1 MTISVVLDACVLIPL
16 HLSDLLLRLA
26 AEDMYEALWSVDIL
40 GEVERN
46 LVAKL
51 NVPAGKAA
59 RRVDAMRTTFPA
71 ASVDGYQDLVDAMMT
86 RDPDDRHVLAAAVR
100 GGASLIMTA
109 NLKDFPADVL
119 AQYDIEAV
127 HPDEF
132 LLDQLDLDLTT
143 VQRCLAEQRA
153 DYRRPAYNLSDFYR
167 SLQPAVPQFI
177 AALVDLDKAA
187 QAGQPQLPLPLV
199 TVSEEESFYAFFPD
213 GNPSTFTPLGS
224 VYRWLKALR
233 PLVDT
238 SGDLEALSANPA
250 DWHGYTGV
258 RTTLVGWSLTQYLI
272 PSSDQPDDLQY
283 AKLIPTDQN
292 SRSAGEA
299 VLLDVKFLTMI
310 RCSDG
315 QWRVWGLSDDDY
327 MPSAERISGTSDY

>member
-51 NVPAGKAA
+51 NLPAEKAA
-59 RRVDAMRTTFPA
+59 QRVKAMRTAFPA
-71 ASVDGYQDLVDAMMT
+71 ASVEGYQGLVDAMMT
-86 RDPDDRHVLAAAVR
+86 KDPDDRHVLAAAVR
-100 GGASLIMTA
+100 GGASLIVTA

-187 QAGQPQLPLPLV
+187 QAGQTQLPLPLV
-199 TVSEEESFYAFFPD
+199 AVSDEESFYAFFPD

-224 VYRWLKALR
+224 AYRWLIALR
-233 PLVDT
+233 PPSDT
-238 SGDLEALSANPA
+238 SGDLEALSVNPA
-250 DWHGYTGV
+250 VWHGYTDV
-258 RTTLVGWSLTQYLI
+258 RTTLVGWSLTQYLV
-272 PSSDQPDDLQY
+272 PSTDQPDDLQY

-292 SRSAGEA
+292 SRSVGDAA
-299 VLLDVKFLTMI
+299 LLNVKILTMI
-310 RCSDG
+310 RCHDG
-315 QWRVWGLSDDDY
+315 QWRVWGLSDDGY